1 SGAGRGGPVEEA
13 APPRRGGGRA
23 RGRAQGGRQGGGGA
37 GAGQGWSLRQ
47 GCCGT
52 GGRAGGHG
60 CGDGRE
66 EAGGGAPG
74 AEGGGLEHPAF
85 GEGDGARGFLHG
97 GDLLR
102 HRPHTRGAVA
112 GRGSLQGHRGRGH
125 AAQRGA
131 CRGPVCRRGLRHAGR
146 RGRGPGAERH
156 PVPGEENLA
165 ITRPKNYS
173 GPPSSRA
180 KLQSLTLKD
189 LIASHAAAG
198 AGPSQA
204 SSSAWV
210 QLSGIPSSMGSKSV
224 FDLLQQFGGPLKS
237 LDMPESCPGSGVAEY
252 VDRKSALEA
261 LKFSPLLGFIE
272 VKAIDAAAAAVLVGR
287 AAAPAVAGS
296 TEGPAAKRLRRT
308 RFDPTPAGA
317 QEADENDLGPFE
329 AALRG
334 RGLPPAAAAPA
345 EDALDLGPFE
355 AVLPKRRSDPDPA
368 DDLGPFESVLPPA
381 RGPEP
386 EDDLGPFESVLPPR
400 PGAGPAAADGSAT
413 EEESRQR
420 PRRTT
425 TWAPSGP
432 RSRAS
437 RGKPVVA
444 AGPEAS
450 VVRRRAPP
458 LAALS
463 GPHSAAVRSAL
474 SVLVPI
480 PLLPA
485 APPAASARAPRGG
498 SWRRRRLQTAARDG

>member
-1 SGAGRGGPVEEA
+1 PA
-13 APPRRGGGRA
+13 APDAEAPWKKRRRRGAAVDAPEDAPRAAGKAAAAQAPAKAGASDRAAAERVAAQAATAAATAAKKRVEVPPAQRVVVSNIPPSAKVTELADFFTGAIFSATGHTLAAQWQGGEASKVIVGADMLPSGGRA
-23 RGRAQGGRQGGGGA
+23 EGRSADVAFGTPA
-37 GAGQGWSLRQ
+37 GADVALALNGIQFQGR
-47 GCCGT
+47 
-52 GGRAGGHG
+52 
-60 CGDGRE
+60 
-66 EAGGGAPG
+66 
-74 AEGGGLEHPAF
+74 
-85 GEGDGARGFLHG
+85 
-97 GDLLR
+97 
-102 HRPHTRGAVA
+102 
-112 GRGSLQGHRGRGH
+112 
-125 AAQRGA
+125 
-131 CRGPVCRRGLRHAGR
+131 
-146 RGRGPGAERH
+146 
-156 PVPGEENLA
+156 NLA

-458 LAALS
+458 L
-463 GPHSAAVRSAL
+463 